1 MTPYFQTRV
10 ELHHISFDVVAS
22 ADYDPVQEVEEEEAE
37 SFPHSK
43 PESFAI
49 TTWEVV
55 YKSEIC
61 PLRHPVPQLSA
72 QGGLCEVKL
81 NTYRYAYN

>member
-1 MTPYFQTRV
+1 MVDRGSGSQVCFCPTPVVNVLRLPNTLYIRTHLMTPYFQTRV

-49 TTWEVV
+49 TT
-55 YKSEIC
+55 
-61 PLRHPVPQLSA
+61 
-72 QGGLCEVKL
+72 
-81 NTYRYAYN
+81 

>member
-49 TTWEVV
+49 TT
-55 YKSEIC
+55 
-61 PLRHPVPQLSA
+61 
-72 QGGLCEVKL
+72 
-81 NTYRYAYN
+81 